1 MNTKAPDRK
10 QKTTLPTYAFD
21 AVFAGSCIFFLI
33 LGDSILPFWQNLS
46 WVASWLLLHFFSRN
60 VYQKKLHWASIV
72 FLTSFAAAIPWLLHS
87 STDMQIYWIIIWIAI
102 LLIIWPL
109 RFLALGELTS
119 AAVFGLGFWIGS
131 FSLMEGSFDISP
143 LHIAGGSQ
151 SPMPAGLDSLCGI
164 FAWLSF
170 LVLFAESFLRDISL
184 YGKHKDLQHYSLPV
198 LLGNLIP
205 FIDRRW
211 ADSPMLKGWIY
222 GFASLYFAAGILLL
236 ALFL

>member
-10 QKTTLPTYAFD
+10 QKSTLPTYAFD

-33 LGDSILPFWQNLS
+33 LGHSILPFWQNLS

-72 FLTSFAAAIPWLLHS
+72 FLASFAAAIPWLLHS

-170 LVLFAESFLRDISL
+170 LVLFAESFLKDISL
-184 YGKHKDLQHYSLPV
+184 YQRHKELQHYSLPV
-198 LLGNLIP
+198 LVGNLSG
-205 FIDRRW
+205 FFHRKW
-211 ADSPMLKGWIY
+211 QDSPLHRKWIIA
-222 GFASLYFAAGILLL
+222 FFLLYALGGIALL
-236 ALFL
+236 AVFL